1 MSDKKDT
8 DMSENK
14 PDKFY
19 FTVGQLAEVLKT
31 LPPDLP
37 VLVSGYE
44 SGYENFYQ
52 PTVVKM
58 KHEPENPYFDGEFLA
73 AQKGDKE
80 TFDAVVLARV
90 VRDD

>member
-1 MSDKKDT
+1 MSD
-8 DMSENK
+8 NK

-19 FTVGQLAEVLKT
+19 FTVGQLAEVLKI

-44 SGYENFYQ
+44 GGYENFYR

-58 KHEPENPYFDGEFLA
+58 KHEPENPYYDGEFQT
-73 AQKGDKE
+73 AQEGDKNA
-80 TFDAVVLARV
+80 FDAVVLARV
-90 VRDD
+90 VRND